1 MSIRNEWP
9 ESRVS
14 DRKIIPFR
22 KRPPSPGEMD
32 AYRRF
37 TRNWSS
43 ELKRLMFPEYFRH
56 DNRSEAPEA
65 PALPLLT

>member
-1 MSIRNEWP
+1 
-9 ESRVS
+9 VS
-14 DRKIIPFR
+14 DSKIIPFR
-22 KRPPSPGEMD
+22 KRPPSPGEME

-37 TRNWSS
+37 TRNWSN

-56 DNRSEAPEA
+56 DNQTAASEA

>member
-1 MSIRNEWP
+1 MSD
-9 ESRVS
+9 S
-14 DRKIIPFR
+14 KIIPFR
-22 KRPPSPGEMD
+22 KRPPSPGEME

-37 TRNWSS
+37 TRNWSN

-56 DNRSEAPEA
+56 DNQSSGHDA

>member
-1 MSIRNEWP
+1 MSD
-9 ESRVS
+9 S
-14 DRKIIPFR
+14 KIIPFR
-22 KRPPSPGEMD
+22 KRPPSPGEME

-37 TRNWSS
+37 TRSWSN

-56 DNRSEAPEA
+56 DNQADRRDT